1 MLNRETILE
10 ALRQLSE
17 RLQVREVVGEI
28 NLLSGTALV
37 LGFQARQS
45 AKDVDAIFARVRI
58 VREDRAVAES
68 EDLHGRLCQG
78 WGQVCILERRQ
89 IYEIKNQAF
98 AGVASNAG
106 ASVQLT
112 GDLDRNGKTLTVTKI
127 MASK

>member
-45 AKDVDAIFARVRI
+45 TKDVDAISHQSV
-58 VREDRAVAES
+58 S
-68 EDLHGRLCQG
+68 SGRTVQSP
-78 WGQVCILERRQ
+78 
-89 IYEIKNQAF
+89 NQQTCT
-98 AGVASNAG
+98 AGCVKAG
-106 ASVQLT
+106 AKYVFLS
-112 GDLDRNGKTLTVTKI
+112 GDRSTRSRTRRLREWHRTP
-127 MASK
+127 APAFS